1 MYQQHVLEHFNINT
15 SGDTRFSLDCAA
27 LTLQYVRDQQ
37 GGAVV
42 ITGQTAVGQVLLY
55 L

>member
-1 MYQQHVLEHFNINT
+1 MSSIDDVMP
-15 SGDTRFSLDCAA
+15 
-27 LTLQYVRDQQ
+27 TLQYVRDQQ

-42 ITGQTAVGQVLLY
+42 VAGQTAVGQVLLY